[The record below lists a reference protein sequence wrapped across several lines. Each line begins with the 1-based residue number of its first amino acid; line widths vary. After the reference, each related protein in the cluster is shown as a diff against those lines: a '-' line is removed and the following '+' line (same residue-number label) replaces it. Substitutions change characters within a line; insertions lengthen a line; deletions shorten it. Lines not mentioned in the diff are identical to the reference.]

1 MYAIQ
6 NGTQRCGYAFNRT
19 SEPAQAT
26 ELKESQN
33 GRPTYVMVARS
44 NSDIYNIILLAT
56 VLVYIRSP
64 TPANV
69 Y

>member
-1 MYAIQ
+1 MYMYTIQ

-33 GRPTYVMVARS
+33 GRPTYVTVARS
-44 NSDIYNIILLAT
+44 NSYIILYCSLQ
-56 VLVYIRSP
+56 Y
-64 TPANV
+64 
-69 Y
+69 